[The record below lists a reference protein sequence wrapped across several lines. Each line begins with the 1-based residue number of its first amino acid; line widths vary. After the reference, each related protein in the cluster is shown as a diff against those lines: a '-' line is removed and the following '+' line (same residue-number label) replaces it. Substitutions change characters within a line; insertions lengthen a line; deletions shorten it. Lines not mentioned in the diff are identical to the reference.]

1 MEGREIVAS
10 LWRGRQEERASIRA
24 VTGLVVAARY
34 LTIVPVPGPV
44 RPSAHALG
52 RAAPWFPII
61 GLGIGAGLA
70 VTDRAAQVLFPLLL
84 AGLITVTAWKLVTGG
99 LHLDGLADCLDGL
112 GGSDAEH
119 RLAIMR
125 DSRIGAFGALGLI
138 LLLLL
143 EIAAVTE
150 MPPSVRARALL
161 VVPVVARAT
170 PPLLARLF
178 RPARHDGQGAAFGA
192 SVGALAVPIALAIA
206 LVVAVAALRVLGLA
220 VLAVSV
226 ASALVVARF
235 FAARFS
241 GITGDV
247 LGAAIEVAELT
258 GLLTVSA
265 WSHAGR

>member
-1 MEGREIVAS
+1 
-10 LWRGRQEERASIRA
+10 
-24 VTGLVVAARY
+24 VTGLVAAARY
-34 LTIVPVPGPV
+34 LTIVPLPGPA
-44 RPSAHALG
+44 RPTPDALG
-52 RAAPWFPII
+52 RAAPWFPVI
-61 GLGIGAGLA
+61 GLGIGVAL
-70 VTDRAAQVLFPLLL
+70 VLIERLTEVLFPLLL
-84 AGLITVTAWKLVTGG
+84 AGLLTVTAWKLLTGG

-112 GGSDAEH
+112 GGRDAEH

-150 MPPSVRARALL
+150 LPPSVRAQALL

-178 RPARHDGQGAAFGA
+178 PPAKSEGLGAAFGA
-192 SVGALAVPIALAIA
+192 GLGALAAPIALSIA
-206 LVVAVAALRVLGLA
+206 LVVAIVALRALGI
-220 VLAVSV
+220 VVVVVSV

-235 FAARFS
+235 VAGRVA

-247 LGAAIEVAELT
+247 LGAAIEIAELA

-265 WSHAGR
+265 WSHLGR

>member
-1 MEGREIVAS
+1 M
-10 LWRGRQEERASIRA
+10 
-24 VTGLVVAARY
+24 TGLVVAARY
-34 LTIVPVPGPV
+34 LTIVPFPG
-44 RPSAHALG
+44 RMRSSADALG
-52 RAAPWFPII
+52 HSAPWFPVI
-61 GLGIGAGLA
+61 GLGIGVILTA
-70 VTDRAAQVLFPLLL
+70 TDRTAQVFFPLLL
-84 AGLITVTAWKLVTGG
+84 AGLITVTVWKLLTGG

-112 GGSDAEH
+112 GGRDVEH

-150 MPPSVRARALL
+150 MPSSLRARALM
-161 VVPVVARAT
+161 VVPAVARAT

-192 SVGALAVPIALAIA
+192 GIGALAAPIALSIA
-206 LVVAVAALRVLGLA
+206 LVVAIAALRVLGLA
-220 VLAVSV
+220 VFAVSV
-226 ASALVVARF
+226 SSALVATRF
-235 FAARFS
+235 FAARVS

-247 LGAAIEVAELT
+247 LGAAIELAELA

-265 WSHAGR
+265 WSHLEH

>member
-1 MEGREIVAS
+1 
-10 LWRGRQEERASIRA
+10 

-34 LTIVPVPGPV
+34 LTIVPLPGPA
-44 RPSAHALG
+44 RTSSDALG
-52 RAAPWFPII
+52 RAAPWFPVI
-61 GLGIGAGLA
+61 GLGIGGILV
-70 VTDRAAQVLFPLLL
+70 VTERVTELLFPLLL
-84 AGLITVTAWKLVTGG
+84 AGLLTVTAWKLLTGG

-112 GGSDAEH
+112 GGRDAEH

-150 MPPSVRARALL
+150 LPPGVRAQALL

-170 PPLLARLF
+170 SPLLARLF
-178 RPARHDGQGAAFGA
+178 APAKSEGHGAAFGA
-192 SVGALAVPIALAIA
+192 GVGALAAPIALSIA
-206 LVVAVAALRVLGLA
+206 LVVAIVALRVLGL
-220 VLAVSV
+220 VVVAVSI
-226 ASALVVARF
+226 ASALVVTRF
-235 FAARFS
+235 FAAGVA

-247 LGAAIEVAELT
+247 LGAAIEIAELA

-265 WSHAGR
+265 WSHLGR